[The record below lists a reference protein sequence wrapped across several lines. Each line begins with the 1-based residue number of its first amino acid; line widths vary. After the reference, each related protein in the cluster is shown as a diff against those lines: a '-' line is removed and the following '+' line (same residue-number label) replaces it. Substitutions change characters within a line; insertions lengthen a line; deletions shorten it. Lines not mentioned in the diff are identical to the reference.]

1 MNISRNA
8 HGSHSSGVTLTEVL
22 MSLMIMSIGV
32 TSVAVLFPISMLR
45 SLQATQLTNAAIVRY
60 NVETLLESQPDLIF
74 DPDGDGDFVEHFRT
88 PARRNYIV
96 DPSGYYTLGVD
107 LNPFATMFGNDGT
120 AGVGTLERFGGGL
133 RTLQGINETSPG
145 VTALDLEALKL
156 AGQTLASQGDGYTD
170 ILDAVPAAVSST
182 SVTFGSSVDL
192 SDIPS
197 SSQLVSFVGSAPR
210 IVDPELFEVVLFSNG
225 ISPTGQNARVV
236 SAAFPLLAVDAGAKQ
251 VFFSEDNTIT
261 TGADFNGN
269 GVLDRTTLPATFG
282 SPPSVSRVLLR
293 ARRTNDFQWFLTVRR
308 RGDGAVRNIDVVVKF
323 SDGVDAST
331 ERVFPTAFVRGSN
344 IVGVG
349 NAADGTVPNIVK
361 GKFIFDA
368 TNAIWYRIQDVQTAP
383 LIASGPFSWG
393 TYQHRVLLE
402 TDAQASAGSDGT
414 DDGVLNGS
422 STASFGGAMFLPGI
436 VDVYPMGSR
445 SMPTNAK

>member
-8 HGSHSSGVTLTEVL
+8 NGGQPSGVTLTEVL

-60 NVETLLESQPDLIF
+60 NVETILESQPDLIF

-107 LNPFATMFGNDGT
+107 LNPFANIFGNDGT
-120 AGVGTLERFGGGL
+120 AGIGTLERFGGGL
-133 RTLQGINETSPG
+133 RTLQGVNEASGG
-145 VTALDLEALKL
+145 VTNADLQALKL

-170 ILDAVPAAVSST
+170 LLDAVPVAVT
-182 SVTFGSSVDL
+182 SNTVTFDSSVDL

-197 SSQLVSFVGSAPR
+197 STQLVSFVGSVPR
-210 IVDPELFEVVLFSNG
+210 VVDPELFEVVLFSNG
-225 ISPTGQNARVV
+225 LSPTGQNARVV
-236 SAAFPLLAVDAGAKQ
+236 SAAFPLLRVDTTTNQ
-251 VFFSEDNTIT
+251 VTFAEDVA
-261 TGADFNGN
+261 GADFNGN
-269 GVLDRTTLPATFG
+269 GLLDRTTLPATFG

-323 SDGVDAST
+323 SDGVDATT

-368 TNAIWYRIQDVQTAP
+368 TNAIWYRIQDVQTTP
-383 LIASGPFSWG
+383 LLASGGFWA

>member
-1 MNISRNA
+1 MNSSRYTNNCQP
-8 HGSHSSGVTLTEVL
+8 SGVTLTEVL

-60 NVETLLESQPDLIF
+60 NVETILESQPDLIF

-107 LNPFATMFGNDGT
+107 LNPFATIFGNDGT
-120 AGVGTLERFGGGL
+120 GGVGTLERFGGGL
-133 RTLQGINETSPG
+133 RTLQGVNEASGG
-145 VTALDLEALKL
+145 VTNADLQALKL

-170 ILDAVPAAVSST
+170 LLDAVPVAVTST
-182 SVTFGSSVDL
+182 TVTFDSSVDL
-192 SDIPS
+192 TDIPS
-197 SSQLVSFVGSAPR
+197 STQLISFSGTAPR

-236 SAAFPLLAVDAGAKQ
+236 SASFPLLSVDTGSNQ
-251 VFFSEDNTIT
+251 VTFSEDVA
-261 TGADFNGN
+261 GADFNGN
-269 GVLDRTTLPATFG
+269 GMLDRTTLPATFG

-402 TDAQASAGSDGT
+402 TDAQATAGSDGT

-422 STASFGGAMFLPGI
+422 STASFGGSMFLPGI